1 MSLIFI
7 VAIKAEIVNLVT
19 SVLRGLDFKGGGGGG
34 ERLVR
39 LGAGDFELDY
49 FFLI

>member
-19 SVLRGLDFKGGGGGG
+19 SVFRGLDFKGGGVKACK
-34 ERLVR
+34 VR
-39 LGAGDFELDY
+39 SR
-49 FFLI
+49 